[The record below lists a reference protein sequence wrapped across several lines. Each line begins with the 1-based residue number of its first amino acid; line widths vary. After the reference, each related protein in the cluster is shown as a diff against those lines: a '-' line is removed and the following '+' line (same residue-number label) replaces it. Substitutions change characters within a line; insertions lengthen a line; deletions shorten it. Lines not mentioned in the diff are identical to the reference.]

1 MRRRS
6 SPLRFV
12 HVVEVLDS
20 VYLGPK
26 PLLDLQKETRI
37 SSTALYN
44 TVLPSLER
52 LGLIEI
58 KYDVGRN
65 GIPKKIVGLTEK
77 GRRLIEALRENGQ
90 NHTDADATPT
100 T

>member
-1 MRRRS
+1 MRRRTN
-6 SPLRFV
+6 PLRFA
-12 HVVEVLDS
+12 HVVEVLGS
-20 VYLGPK
+20 IYERPK
-26 PLLDLQKETRI
+26 PLMDLQKESGI

-44 TVLPSLER
+44 TVIPSLEK

-65 GIPKKIVGLTEK
+65 GIPRKIVGLTEK
-77 GRRLIEALRENGQ
+77 GRKLIEILRENNQ
-90 NHTDADATPT
+90 NHTDAGATLT

>member
-1 MRRRS
+1 MKRRTN
-6 SPLRFV
+6 PLRFA
-12 HVVEVLDS
+12 HVVEVLERI
-20 VYLGPK
+20 YQGPK
-26 PLLDLQKETRI
+26 PLMDLQKESGI

-44 TVLPSLER
+44 TVVPSLER

-65 GIPKKIVGLTEK
+65 GIPRKIVSLTEK
-77 GRRLIEALRENGQ
+77 GRKLIEVLRENNQ
-90 NHTDADATPT
+90 NHTDAGAALT

>member
-1 MRRRS
+1 MKRRTN
-6 SPLRFV
+6 PLRFA
-12 HVVEVLDS
+12 HVVEVLERI
-20 VYLGPK
+20 YQGPK
-26 PLLDLQKETRI
+26 PLMDLQKESGI

-44 TVLPSLER
+44 TVVPSMEK

-65 GIPKKIVGLTEK
+65 GIPRKIVGLTEK
-77 GRRLIEALRENGQ
+77 GRKLIEILRENNQ
-90 NHTDADATPT
+90 NHTDAGATLT